1 MKKTVKWVFAG
12 VALLLVAVLL
22 TGAVL
27 AVMIHEKRDV
37 TTAAVLA
44 KGWGLRTV
52 LDSHIESDLT
62 AARESGE
69 VAVLFS
75 EEDLQYLFYAIMK
88 SIDPP
93 SGVTLSG
100 VNVTVEEGVYTLAV
114 SAKIGV
120 MPTVLRAGLTFR
132 EEAGSY
138 SVTLTQASAGS
149 LEVARGL
156 GHWILCR
163 TDPKKVE
170 RALASAHLYCSVDTD
185 AMTVTFTKENI
196 LRSVSALTGEEA
208 DAALLHLL
216 LGVSLDHSSLLSLSL
231 GENDLLGA
239 VLHLARLHYLAA
251 EGETLP
257 YTYDFDA
264 IARQVETL
272 IADGKV
278 TREQVP
284 PVFRLLV
291 KGYAS
296 LSDADKAALREVD
309 LTSVGVTDKETYRGM
324 MQKQH
329 RSLSDLLSKK
339 QIFIRQDTL
348 LPTFG
353 VTITDAMLTEVLR
366 NMNFVGFSLAF
377 AGADTGRVAYIVI
390 EQFNLLADT
399 DRIRLQM
406 IVNINGVQTVM
417 TASLTA
423 PPTPGVAIRAEL
435 DTVLLGEEPMTEAQR
450 RDLLRYLAGAAETV
464 DFLDFDAEEET
475 VTLDFAETIAAL
487 SYLQELVQKYP
498 FIAPETVVGDGVVT
512 ITYRP
517 GI

>member
-1 MKKTVKWVFAG
+1 MKKAVKWVLAG

-37 TTAAVLA
+37 TTAAVRA

-185 AMTVTFTKENI
+185 AMTVTFTKENM

-216 LGVSLDHSSLLSLSL
+216 LDVSLDHSSLLSLSF

-278 TREQVP
+278 TGEQVP

-296 LSDADKAALREVD
+296 LSDADKAALSEVD
-309 LTSVGVTDKETYRGM
+309 LTSVGVTDKVTYRGI

-329 RSLSDLLSKK
+329 RSLSDLLSK
-339 QIFIRQDTL
+339 
-348 LPTFG
+348 
-353 VTITDAMLTEVLR
+353 
-366 NMNFVGFSLAF
+366 NSFSS
-377 AGADTGRVAYIVI
+377 GRIHSSP
-390 EQFNLLADT
+390 
-399 DRIRLQM
+399 RSGSPSR
-406 IVNINGVQTVM
+406 
-417 TASLTA
+417 
-423 PPTPGVAIRAEL
+423 TPC
-435 DTVLLGEEPMTEAQR
+435 
-450 RDLLRYLAGAAETV
+450 
-464 DFLDFDAEEET
+464 
-475 VTLDFAETIAAL
+475 
-487 SYLQELVQKYP
+487 
-498 FIAPETVVGDGVVT
+498 
-512 ITYRP
+512 
-517 GI
+517 